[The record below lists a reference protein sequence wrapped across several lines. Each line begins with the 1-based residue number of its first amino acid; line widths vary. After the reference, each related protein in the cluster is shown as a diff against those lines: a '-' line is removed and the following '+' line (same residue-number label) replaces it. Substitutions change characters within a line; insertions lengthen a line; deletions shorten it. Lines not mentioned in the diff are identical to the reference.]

1 MGKIENRLRFG
12 EIIGKRLVS
21 CFFLTQS
28 YLFHARYADDLM
40 LELFVVVVVSAICF
54 MQF

>member
-1 MGKIENRLRFG
+1 VEKIENRLRVG

-28 YLFHARYADDLM
+28 YLFHARYA
-40 LELFVVVVVSAICF
+40 ELVVVVVVSAICF